1 MVETNENKLP
11 VGIQSFE
18 KIRKGGYLYVDK
30 TDIIWQ
36 LANRDKTYNYLSRP
50 RRFGK
55 SVLVDTLE
63 AYFLGKKE
71 LFEGLKI
78 MELETEWVKRPVI
91 RLDMSCAG
99 AEPDTLRS
107 YLDIT
112 FDRLEKEYGITPKPT
127 AQLADRFNAIIQTA
141 CTQTGHQVAILIDE
155 YDSPLQ
161 HSWKTPHHEACT
173 AIYREVFAI
182 LKANDKYEK
191 FVFITGIT
199 KFTQISL
206 FSVLNN
212 LSNISFEPEYAAI
225 CGITKEEVLLDFKPE
240 INKLAEYEGWTY
252 DEAVAQLTAYYD
264 GYHFSRRNMVDV
276 FNPFSLINALADSDL
291 KNYWASSGATSLL
304 PKFVDDMELKLG
316 NFDPCTILRQTIETS
331 DVTGGGAE
339 LFLYQSGYLTI
350 KDYQMGVYILGF
362 PNYEVRQALYE
373 TVLPALTLRGSG
385 DVQSTQSGLFL
396 ALQLG
401 NLPEAMKCLKALIA
415 DVPYSNKK
423 LASMDM
429 EERYRLILSTI
440 FNAIGC
446 QVEVEKMIAT
456 GRIDMVVGT
465 TNFIYVLELKLT
477 NNGGID
483 TATEQ
488 MRAKQ
493 YAEPFKADRRKVT
506 ALAIEL
512 DDMGKGL
519 VDWKEVTSF

>member
-36 LANRDKTYNYLSRP
+36 LANRGKKHNYLNRP

-161 HSWKTPHHEACT
+161 HSWKTPHHETCT

-483 TATEQ
+483 AATEQ

-519 VDWKEVTSF
+519 VEWKEVTSF